1 MSTKR
6 EVSCGQIIAML
17 TLFILG
23 SLASHMVLLSTV
35 VVWFVYEK
43 ERDSTLTPKQRSIL
57 VFKDALEIELITMA
71 IGIVLS
77 LIVGYMYEI
86 WSRKKVLTICFCLLA
101 IGMIIPESKIIDDTD
116 ALYAAGRMITAAIA
130 QCIMQNPLINDYVK
144 KHNRGWASALNTI
157 GKEIGE
163 ITAFILIYQGIH
175 YDKEN
180 QQIIFYVMTGVVFV
194 LGLLITCFLV
204 KEKKV
209 QRNYI
214 VSDDNKKVVRH
225 KDKIAL
231 DEDPNENSDEESYT
245 HVIVPATYKFVRGV
259 TLSCWDKT
267 KLLFKQTTASIKG
280 DLMTQFILYATF
292 VN

>member
-1 MSTKR
+1 MDNSARIEEENKNGQEVELVPLREEQKINDINNDGLTETATIRRQKRKKKSSTAIHSELWNKFCVKKFSGMSTKR

-163 ITAFILIYQGIH
+163 ITAFILIY
-175 YDKEN
+175 
-180 QQIIFYVMTGVVFV
+180 
-194 LGLLITCFLV
+194 
-204 KEKKV
+204 
-209 QRNYI
+209 
-214 VSDDNKKVVRH
+214 
-225 KDKIAL
+225 
-231 DEDPNENSDEESYT
+231 
-245 HVIVPATYKFVRGV
+245 
-259 TLSCWDKT
+259 
-267 KLLFKQTTASIKG
+267 
-280 DLMTQFILYATF
+280 
-292 VN
+292 